1 MGRHMFQTIV
11 DFQNT
16 IRFNLYEGQS
26 LLARNCKHICEIVV
40 DNLRSVPTGKIT
52 LEIEIEIDQN
62 GVLNAYA
69 IDTET
74 RRELNVH
81 VDINSTSYLKFKRD
95 SHVISIDEKFDARHV
110 ERDETLATFLED
122 LDYFL
127 DYLKK
132 AYRNSIEQDK
142 QLIEK
147 KIMLAKRYIS
157 KNRLKIK
164 MDDCMQLKK
173 ELEELI
179 EKRRPINVGARQNVP
194 HGSQKSSACSI
205 L

>member
-1 MGRHMFQTIV
+1 MFQTIV

-52 LEIEIEIDQN
+52 LEMEIEIDQN

-69 IDTET
+69 VDSET

-95 SHVISIDEKFDARHV
+95 SHVISIDEKFDQKHV
-110 ERDETLATFLED
+110 ERDEVLATFLED

-127 DYLKK
+127 DYLRR
-132 AYRNSIEQDK
+132 AYRNSVEEDR
-142 QLIEK
+142 QLMEK

-164 MDDCMQLKK
+164 LDDCLQLKK
-173 ELEELI
+173 ELEDLI
-179 EKRRPINVGARQNVP
+179 EKRRPVNIGVKNTV
-194 HGSQKSSACSI
+194 HGIQKSSTCSI

>member
-1 MGRHMFQTIV
+1 MFQTIV

-26 LLARNCKHICEIVV
+26 LLARNCKHVCEIAV
-40 DNLRSVPTGKIT
+40 DNLRAAPTGKIT
-52 LEIEIEIDQN
+52 LEISIEIDQN

-69 IDTET
+69 VDAET
-74 RRELNVH
+74 LRELNVK
-81 VDINSTSYLKFKRD
+81 VDVNAASYLKFKRE
-95 SHVISIDEKFDARHV
+95 SYVICIDDRLDQKHV

-122 LDYFL
+122 LDSFL
-127 DYLKK
+127 EYLKR
-132 AYRNSIEQDK
+132 AYRNSVEQDRS
-142 QLIEK
+142 LIEK

-164 MDDCMQLKK
+164 LDDCLQLKK

-179 EKRRPINVGARQNVP
+179 EKKRPKNLGVKNTER
-194 HGSQKSSACSI
+194 SEQKSSACSI